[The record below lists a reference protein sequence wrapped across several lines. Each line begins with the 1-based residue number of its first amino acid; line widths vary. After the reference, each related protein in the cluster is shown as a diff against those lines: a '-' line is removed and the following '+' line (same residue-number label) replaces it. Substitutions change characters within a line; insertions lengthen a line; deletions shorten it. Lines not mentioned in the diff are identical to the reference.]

1 MQQTPFN
8 QDPLHPHLAHLTE
21 DEQYEIM
28 ERAAIMEY
36 DAKISR
42 RDAEMNA
49 TGGLRHEHQL

>member
-49 TGGLRHEHQL
+49 TGGIAS